1 MNDKNPSNL
10 FRTLQHKKLFY
21 SLKMYEEE
29 RLTLRLSKCNI
40 MGEKQLNGYL
50 LSNVFLSNY
59 QNMNIYLS
67 FEILIFKS

>member
-29 RLTLRLSKCNI
+29 RLTLRLSPPPLK
-40 MGEKQLNGYL
+40 KKLP
-50 LSNVFLSNY
+50 F
-59 QNMNIYLS
+59 
-67 FEILIFKS
+67 